1 MKNHK
6 TNNLYFD
13 KYMHIS
19 QLLCYY
25 MDNII
30 SSVLTYSDKY
40 DMIMKKVNIKGGNI
54 MPEYLDINSD
64 KENISL
70 VFYIENKN
78 IMEIGSKIER
88 INSDAYMNG
97 YNWEAFLNYYLQ
109 KQSPD
114 VLENMDSDPEAGM
127 YIAYYENVPENV
139 VKVNK
144 LGEIIEYLIENPDD
158 IYEIV
163 REHGNEIE
171 WD

>member
-1 MKNHK
+1 
-6 TNNLYFD
+6 
-13 KYMHIS
+13 MHIP

-139 VKVNK
+139 VKVDK
-144 LGEIIEYLIENPDD
+144 LKEIIEYLIENPDD

>member
-1 MKNHK
+1 M
-6 TNNLYFD
+6 Y
-13 KYMHIS
+13 IS
-19 QLLCYY
+19 QSICYY

-40 DMIMKKVNIKGGNI
+40 DMIMKKVNVKGGNI

-70 VFYIENKN
+70 VFYIEDKN

-144 LGEIIEYLIENPDD
+144 FKEIIEYLIENPDD

>member
-1 MKNHK
+1 
-6 TNNLYFD
+6 
-13 KYMHIS
+13 MHIS

-40 DMIMKKVNIKGGNI
+40 DIIMKKVNIKGGNI

>member
-1 MKNHK
+1 MRNHK
-6 TNNLYFD
+6 INNLYFD

-19 QLLCYY
+19 QPLCCY

-144 LGEIIEYLIENPDD
+144 LEEIIEYLIENPDD

>member
-1 MKNHK
+1 
-6 TNNLYFD
+6 
-13 KYMHIS
+13 MHIS
-19 QLLCYY
+19 QPLCCY

-144 LGEIIEYLIENPDD
+144 LEEIIEYLIENPDD

>member
-1 MKNHK
+1 
-6 TNNLYFD
+6 
-13 KYMHIS
+13 MHIL
-19 QLLCYY
+19 QLLCCY

-139 VKVNK
+139 VKVDK
-144 LGEIIEYLIENPDD
+144 LKEIIEYLIENPDD

>member
-1 MKNHK
+1 
-6 TNNLYFD
+6 
-13 KYMHIS
+13 MHIS

-40 DMIMKKVNIKGGNI
+40 DMIMKKVNVKGGNI

-144 LGEIIEYLIENPDD
+144 LEEIIEYLIENPDD

>member
-1 MKNHK
+1 
-6 TNNLYFD
+6 
-13 KYMHIS
+13 
-19 QLLCYY
+19 

-40 DMIMKKVNIKGGNI
+40 DMIMKKVNVKGGNI

>member
-1 MKNHK
+1 
-6 TNNLYFD
+6 
-13 KYMHIS
+13 
-19 QLLCYY
+19 
-25 MDNII
+25 
-30 SSVLTYSDKY
+30 
-40 DMIMKKVNIKGGNI
+40 

-144 LGEIIEYLIENPDD
+144 LEEIIEYLIENPDD

>member
-1 MKNHK
+1 
-6 TNNLYFD
+6 
-13 KYMHIS
+13 
-19 QLLCYY
+19 

>member
-1 MKNHK
+1 
-6 TNNLYFD
+6 
-13 KYMHIS
+13 MHIS
-19 QLLCYY
+19 QPLCYY

-144 LGEIIEYLIENPDD
+144 LEEIIEYLIENPDD

>member
-1 MKNHK
+1 
-6 TNNLYFD
+6 
-13 KYMHIS
+13 MHIS

-40 DMIMKKVNIKGGNI
+40 DMIMKKVNVKGGNI

-139 VKVNK
+139 VKVDK
-144 LGEIIEYLIENPDD
+144 LKEIIEYLIENPDD

>member
-1 MKNHK
+1 
-6 TNNLYFD
+6 
-13 KYMHIS
+13 MHIS

-144 LGEIIEYLIENPDD
+144 LEEIIEYLIENPDD

>member
-1 MKNHK
+1 
-6 TNNLYFD
+6 
-13 KYMHIS
+13 MHIS
-19 QLLCYY
+19 QPLCYY

-144 LGEIIEYLIENPDD
+144 LEEIIESLIENPDD

>member
-1 MKNHK
+1 M
-6 TNNLYFD
+6 Y
-13 KYMHIS
+13 IS

>member
-1 MKNHK
+1 
-6 TNNLYFD
+6 
-13 KYMHIS
+13 MHIS
-19 QLLCYY
+19 QPLCYY

-40 DMIMKKVNIKGGNI
+40 DMIMKKVNIKGENI

-144 LGEIIEYLIENPDD
+144 LEEIIEYLIENPDD

>member
-1 MKNHK
+1 
-6 TNNLYFD
+6 
-13 KYMHIS
+13 MHIS

>member
-1 MKNHK
+1 
-6 TNNLYFD
+6 
-13 KYMHIS
+13 MHVS

-144 LGEIIEYLIENPDD
+144 LEEIIEYLIENPDD

>member
-1 MKNHK
+1 
-6 TNNLYFD
+6 
-13 KYMHIS
+13 
-19 QLLCYY
+19 

-144 LGEIIEYLIENPDD
+144 LEEIIEYLIENPDD

>member
-1 MKNHK
+1 
-6 TNNLYFD
+6 
-13 KYMHIS
+13 
-19 QLLCYY
+19 

-40 DMIMKKVNIKGGNI
+40 DMIMKKVNVKGGNI

-139 VKVNK
+139 VKVDK
-144 LGEIIEYLIENPDD
+144 LKEIIEYLSENPDD

>member
-1 MKNHK
+1 
-6 TNNLYFD
+6 
-13 KYMHIS
+13 MHIS
-19 QLLCYY
+19 QPLCYY

-127 YIAYYENVPENV
+127 YIAYYEKVPENV

-144 LGEIIEYLIENPDD
+144 LEEIIEYLIENPDD

>member
-1 MKNHK
+1 
-6 TNNLYFD
+6 
-13 KYMHIS
+13 
-19 QLLCYY
+19 

-144 LGEIIEYLIENPDD
+144 LEEIIEYLIENPDD

-163 REHGNEIE
+163 HEHGNEIE